1 MEKLAPEASAIPAV
15 SDRML
20 NLFPTPFLHRHLGNM
35 AEVNRQLAALMA
47 TIEATE
53 PNASMGTTT
62 EGGFQTQMDIFKR
75 DHPALAI
82 LKDIII
88 AAVRQYAGVL
98 VRQECVREP
107 PKVEFYI
114 WGWGV
119 SLKSGHWQ
127 GLHVHPDAHISGVY
141 YVRVPAEIQ
150 QQTHDEGKI
159 SFYDPRPRANM
170 NQLPLQG
177 IRRRETPAEGDL
189 FVFPSWLEHSVSPFH
204 GSGERVCIAFNAKLI
219 FGP

>member
-1 MEKLAPEASAIPAV
+1 MVIQAAASATV
-15 SDRML
+15 SDRFA
-20 NLFPTPFLHRHLGNM
+20 NLFPTPFLHRHLGGM
-35 AEVNRQLAALMA
+35 DSVNHQLAALMA
-47 TIEATE
+47 AIEASE

-62 EGGFQTQMDIFKR
+62 EGGFQTQMDIFRR
-75 DHPALAI
+75 DNPALAI
-82 LKDIII
+82 LKECII
-88 AAVRQYAGVL
+88 AAVRQYAEVL
-98 VRQECVREP
+98 VRQECVQEP
-107 PKVEFYI
+107 PRVEFHV

-141 YVRVPAEIQ
+141 YVRVPPAIQ
-150 QQTHDEGKI
+150 QQNHDEGKI

-189 FVFPSWLEHSVSPFH
+189 LVFPSWLEHSVSPFH
-204 GSGERVCIAFNAKLI
+204 GLGERICIAFNAKLA
-219 FGP
+219 FGQ